1 MCNNFMQFHGMTCLS
16 MHYSKWTTCD
26 CIHLVSDEEHL
37 SNGDLCGMGEP
48 SLQTRH
54 PKCERDR
61 VKEQTTCGLANSTYL
76 NGNCDLYSC
85 ELRPCMYYTESH
97 SCYGH
102 IAMSSSSIL
111 YTVIIKLI
119 GNKEDNSF
127 ISLAS
132 CLDRQCVS
140 ISWVAEFYP
149 ALLYW

>member
-1 MCNNFMQFHGMTCLS
+1 
-16 MHYSKWTTCD
+16 
-26 CIHLVSDEEHL
+26 
-37 SNGDLCGMGEP
+37 
-48 SLQTRH
+48 
-54 PKCERDR
+54 
-61 VKEQTTCGLANSTYL
+61 
-76 NGNCDLYSC
+76 
-85 ELRPCMYYTESH
+85 MYYTESH

-149 ALLYW
+149 ALLY